1 MTRGNRRQLTIVG
14 QREATLEGQ
23 TVSYILKRSPR
34 ANYARLEV
42 RSETGLTVVIP
53 ERYKSAQIPSL
64 LKEKSRWILR
74 KLAEYGQAHI
84 LSHEKG
90 IKSGDTIPYLGRD
103 LEVVTE
109 QAHGKADNVKLEQR
123 RLVVSLGSQ
132 RSKVNLALEWWYRE
146 QAEKLIRKRA
156 DELCARLGVKYGR
169 LTIRGVKTR
178 WGSCSHKGNL
188 NFNWKLIMAPEPV
201 VEYVIIHE
209 LAHLKEMNHAK
220 RFWELVAELCP
231 GWRDHRRWL
240 KSHEAGL
247 ATSLSA

>member
-1 MTRGNRRQLTIVG
+1 MTRGSGRQLIVVG

-23 TVSYILKRSPR
+23 TISYILKRSTR
-34 ANYARLEV
+34 ANHIRFEV

-53 ERYKSAQIPSL
+53 KRYEAAQIPSL
-64 LKEKSRWILR
+64 LRKKSRWILS
-74 KLAEYGQAHI
+74 KLAEYDQVHI
-84 LSHEKG
+84 LPHEKE
-90 IKSGDTIPYLGRD
+90 IKSGDTIPYLGCD

-109 QAHGKADNVKLEQR
+109 QTHGKADNVKLEQQ

-132 RSKVNLALEWWYRE
+132 RSKVNSLLECWYRE
-146 QAEKLIRKRA
+146 QAERLIRKRA
-156 DELCARLGVKYGR
+156 DELCGGLGVKYGR

-188 NFNWKLIMAPEPV
+188 SFNWKLIMAPEPV

-231 GWRDHRRWL
+231 GWRDHKRWL
-240 KSHEAGL
+240 KDHEAGL
-247 ATSLSA
+247 ATRLSV